1 MPEISTAENEELVAR
16 VYQEAMGALES
27 GKHVSAPALV
37 VHDVEHLMQE
47 ANSAVSFEGYFR
59 WSSLDEIGRIRE
71 QLRAVGLS
79 RILDLT
85 ERAIQAAFPEGIPAT
100 EEEKRNAAE
109 WTSEQ
114 EERLASLFDD
124 LEEQNGHV
132 MNVLGEY
139 ARTNGL

>member
-100 EEEKRNAAE
+100 EEEKRNATE

>member
-1 MPEISTAENEELVAR
+1 MPEISTLENEQLVAR
-16 VYQEAMGALES
+16 VYEEAMSALNQ
-27 GKHVSAPALV
+27 GKHISAPALV

-47 ANSAVSFEGYFR
+47 VNSGISFEGYFR

-79 RILDLT
+79 RILELT
-85 ERAIQAAFPEGIPAT
+85 EQAIQIAFPKGIPAT
-100 EEEKRNAAE
+100 EEEKRNATE

-114 EERLASLFDD
+114 EERLASLFDA

-132 MNVLGEY
+132 MNVLGEF

>member
-1 MPEISTAENEELVAR
+1 MPEISTLENEQLVAR
-16 VYQEAMGALES
+16 VYEEAMSDLNQ
-27 GKHVSAPALV
+27 GKHISAPALV

-47 ANSAVSFEGYFR
+47 VNSGISFEGYFR

-79 RILDLT
+79 RILELT
-85 ERAIQAAFPEGIPAT
+85 EQAIQIAFPKGIPAT
-100 EEEKRNAAE
+100 EEEKRNATE

-114 EERLASLFDD
+114 EERLASLFDA

-132 MNVLGEY
+132 MNVLGEF

>member
-1 MPEISTAENEELVAR
+1 MPEISTPENEQLVAR
-16 VYQEAMGALES
+16 VYEEAMGALNE
-27 GKHVSAPALV
+27 GKRVSAPALV

-47 ANSAVSFEGYFR
+47 VNSGASFEQYFR

-71 QLRAVGLS
+71 QLRVVGLS
-79 RILDLT
+79 RILELT
-85 ERAIQAAFPEGIPAT
+85 ERAIQLAFPEGIPTT
-100 EEEKRNAAE
+100 EEEKRNATE

-114 EERLASLFDD
+114 EEGLASLFDD

-132 MNVLGEY
+132 TNVLGEY

>member
-1 MPEISTAENEELVAR
+1 MPEISTTENEELVAR
-16 VYQEAMGALES
+16 IYNEAMSTLDS
-27 GKHVSAPALV
+27 GKQISAPALV

-59 WSSLDEIGRIRE
+59 WASLDEIGRIRE

-79 RILDLT
+79 RILELT
-85 ERAIQAAFPEGIPAT
+85 ERAIQVAFPNGIPTT
-100 EEEKRNAAE
+100 EEEKRNATE
-109 WTSEQ
+109 WTPEQ
-114 EERLASLFDD
+114 EESLASLFGD

-132 MNVLGEY
+132 TNVLGEY

>member
-1 MPEISTAENEELVAR
+1 MR
-16 VYQEAMGALES
+16 ALEE
-27 GKHVSAPALV
+27 GKHVPAPALV

-47 ANSAVSFEGYFR
+47 VNSAASFEGYFR
-59 WSSLDEIGRIRE
+59 WSSLDELGRIRD
-71 QLRAVGLS
+71 QLRAVGLD
-79 RILDLT
+79 RILELT
-85 ERAIQAAFPEGIPAT
+85 ERAIQLAFPEGIPTT
-100 EEEKRNAAE
+100 EEEKRNATE

-114 EERLASLFDD
+114 EEGLASLLSD

>member
-1 MPEISTAENEELVAR
+1 MPEISTPENEQLVAR
-16 VYQEAMGALES
+16 VYEAAMSALNE
-27 GKHVSAPALV
+27 GKDVSAPALV

-47 ANSAVSFEGYFR
+47 VNSGVSFEGYFR
-59 WSSLDEIGRIRE
+59 WSSLDEIRRIRE
-71 QLRAVGLS
+71 QLRAAGLG
-79 RILDLT
+79 RILELT
-85 ERAIQAAFPEGIPAT
+85 ERAMETAFPEGIPAT
-100 EEEKRNAAE
+100 EEEKRSATE
-109 WTSEQ
+109 WTPEQ

>member
-59 WSSLDEIGRIRE
+59 WSSLDEIGRITE

-100 EEEKRNAAE
+100 EEEKRNATE

>member
-1 MPEISTAENEELVAR
+1 MPEISTPENEELVAR

-59 WSSLDEIGRIRE
+59 WSSLDEIGRITE

-100 EEEKRNAAE
+100 EEEKRNATE

>member
-1 MPEISTAENEELVAR
+1 MPEISTPENEQLVAR
-16 VYQEAMGALES
+16 VYVEAMSALHS
-27 GKHVSAPALV
+27 GKQVSAPALV

-47 ANSAVSFEGYFR
+47 VNSGVSFEGYFR
-59 WSSLDEIGRIRE
+59 WAGLDEIGRIRE
-71 QLRAVGLS
+71 HLRAVGLS
-79 RILDLT
+79 RILELT
-85 ERAIQAAFPEGIPAT
+85 ERAIQVAFPAGIPTT
-100 EEEKRNAAE
+100 EEEKMNATE

-114 EERLASLFDD
+114 EESLASLFND

>member
-1 MPEISTAENEELVAR
+1 MPEISTPENEQLVAR
-16 VYQEAMGALES
+16 VYGEAMSALDE

-47 ANSAVSFEGYFR
+47 VNSAVSFEGYFR

-79 RILDLT
+79 RVLELT
-85 ERAIQAAFPEGIPAT
+85 ERAIQFAFPEGIPAT
-100 EEEKRNAAE
+100 EEEKRDATE

-114 EERLASLFDD
+114 GERLASLFED

-132 MNVLGEY
+132 INVLGEY
-139 ARTNGL
+139 ARTNRL

>member
-1 MPEISTAENEELVAR
+1 
-16 VYQEAMGALES
+16 
-27 GKHVSAPALV
+27 
-37 VHDVEHLMQE
+37 MQE

-85 ERAIQAAFPEGIPAT
+85 ERAIQAAFPEGILAT

>member
-1 MPEISTAENEELVAR
+1 MPEISTTENEQLVAR
-16 VYQEAMGALES
+16 VYEEAMSALDQ
-27 GKHVSAPALV
+27 GKHISAPALL

-47 ANSAVSFEGYFR
+47 VNSGVSFEGYFR
-59 WSSLDEIGRIRE
+59 WSSLDEIRRIRE

-79 RILDLT
+79 RILELT
-85 ERAIQAAFPEGIPAT
+85 EQAMQVAFPEGIPAT
-100 EEEKRNAAE
+100 EEEKRNATE

-114 EERLASLFDD
+114 EERLASLFDG

-132 MNVLGEY
+132 INVLGEY

>member
-1 MPEISTAENEELVAR
+1 MPEISTPENEQLVAR
-16 VYQEAMGALES
+16 VYGEAMSALNE

-47 ANSAVSFEGYFR
+47 VNSAVSFEGYFR

-79 RILDLT
+79 RVLELT
-85 ERAIQAAFPEGIPAT
+85 ERAIQFAFPEGIPAT
-100 EEEKRNAAE
+100 EEEKRDATE

-114 EERLASLFDD
+114 GERLASLFED

-132 MNVLGEY
+132 INVLGEY
-139 ARTNGL
+139 ARTNRL

>member
-1 MPEISTAENEELVAR
+1 MPEISTSENEQLVAR
-16 VYQEAMGALES
+16 VYEEAMSALDK
-27 GKHVSAPALV
+27 GKQVSAPALV

-47 ANSAVSFEGYFR
+47 VNSGVSFEGYFR
-59 WSSLDEIGRIRE
+59 WSSLDEIRRIRE

-79 RILDLT
+79 RILELT
-85 ERAIQAAFPEGIPAT
+85 EQAIQIAFPEGIPRT
-100 EEEKRNAAE
+100 EEEKRSATE

-124 LEEQNGHV
+124 LEEQNGRA